1 MASEYLKNLSEKA
14 SMGIA
19 AITLSYGRGDM
30 VEERIT
36 LMSFTI
42 LNKQQIFKTHAHT
55 HQKVREWLVSVNK
68 ALEVLSYSGWN
79 DRWIVNIKVRDSS
92 KHQ

>member
-19 AITLSYGRGDM
+19 AITLSYGMGDM
-30 VEERIT
+30 AEERIT

-42 LNKQQIFKTHAHT
+42 LNKQQIFKTHT
-55 HQKVREWLVSVNK
+55 HYKVREWLVSVNK
-68 ALEVLSYSGWN
+68 ALEGPSYSGWN
-79 DRWIVNIKVRDSS
+79 DKWVVNIKVRGSS